1 LYTYRPKR
9 QGPGLWPAVALVSLA
24 IAVLWWVGA
33 FDELASS
40 LGTDPLKNGV
50 RILPGIIRSQSEV
63 ALQSLNG
70 SGSQPSESGRR
81 PAPTPTPLP
90 SNAIAEQ
97 FLNAWNESRYADMYR
112 LLASSAR
119 TTYPEDYFIG
129 RYQAIAEEATFES
142 VSATLSGSANL
153 GPQSEGSAIS
163 LPFETK
169 IQTALVGEVVEL
181 NSLPLALED
190 GQWRVEWTPSL
201 IFKDLTGENLIRL
214 FPLET
219 RRGNISDRDGRPL
232 ATQGFMV
239 VIGVVPGD
247 IEDES
252 SMLSALSE
260 VVSRT
265 SEEIEAAYNGAE
277 PGWFVPV
284 GEAGW
289 EDEQEVKTRLSSFIN
304 RGVLLKRRPIRW
316 YPEGPHTAHIVGYVT
331 RITEEQLDE
340 LEAKGYSEDD
350 YIGQTGVE
358 VWAEDILAGR
368 RGGKLAIVT
377 RKGEVVKVIAERDA
391 EPGRDIEL
399 TLDLEIQ
406 KAAEEMLGERPGS
419 ITILNPRDNS
429 VLAMATYPRF
439 DPNKFV
445 TGFTSEEWKILIEDE
460 DHPFLARS
468 TNGGYPTGSI
478 FKVVTMSAGIELGGF
493 EPSARFEC
501 NGSWRSVGQGQVW
514 RDWKPNGHG
523 ELDLRQGLVESCNI
537 VFYDIAAE
545 LDQQDP
551 SILPEMARNF
561 GFGASTGIIGL
572 FDSPGIVPDEDWKKR
587 YVDEPWYRGDSVNL
601 GIGQGYLLA
610 TPLQVANAYSA
621 LAMSGELRTP
631 LLIRRITQP
640 ETKESRTLTATTIRR
655 LNVTETTLAD
665 IRAAMIKVASDVS
678 GTANYAFNGFEIE
691 TAAKTGSAESS
702 GPESHAWF
710 AGYAPANEPRYA
722 VVVMVEGSGTGSET
736 AAPVGRQA
744 FEYLFAAERE
754 STASN

>member
-1 LYTYRPKR
+1 MYRYRRNR
-9 QGPGLWPAVALVSLA
+9 QGPGLWPVVALVSLA
-24 IAVLWWVGA
+24 IAVLWWSGV
-33 FDELASS
+33 FDEVASS
-40 LGTDPLKNGV
+40 MGTDPLRDGA
-50 RILPGIIRSQSEV
+50 RILPGIIRSQSE
-63 ALQSLNG
+63 AAIQSLKGNDPPHQE
-70 SGSQPSESGRR
+70 SNAQPV
-81 PAPTPTPLP
+81 PTPTPSPP
-90 SNAIAEQ
+90 STVAEG

-112 LLASSAR
+112 LLASSAQSK
-119 TTYPEDYFIG
+119 YPEDYFIG
-129 RYQAIAEEATFES
+129 RYQAIAEEAAFNS
-142 VSATLSGSANL
+142 VSASISAGADV

-163 LPFETK
+163 LPFESR
-169 IQTALVGEVVEL
+169 IQTGLVGEIVEL

-232 ATQGFMV
+232 ATQAFMV

-247 IEDES
+247 IEDEPA
-252 SMLSALSE
+252 MLAVLSD
-260 VVSRT
+260 VVERK
-265 SEEIEAAYNGAE
+265 SEEIQEAYAEAE

-284 GEAGW
+284 GEARW
-289 EDEQEVKTRLSSFIN
+289 QDEQEIKNRLAPFIN

-331 RITEEQLDE
+331 RITAEQLED
-340 LEAKGYSEDD
+340 LKAKGYSEED

-358 VWAEDILAGR
+358 VWAEEILAGR

-377 RKGEVVKVIAERDA
+377 PKGEVVKVIAERDA
-391 EPGRDIEL
+391 ESGRDIEL

-429 VLAMATYPRF
+429 VLALASYPRF

-445 TGFTSEEWKILIEDE
+445 TGFTDEEWKSLVEDE
-460 DHPFLARS
+460 THPFLSRP

-478 FKVVTMSAGIELGGF
+478 FKVVTMSAGMENGGF
-493 EPSARFEC
+493 EPSSRFEC
-501 NGSWRSVGQGQVW
+501 NGSWRSIGQGQVW
-514 RDWKPNGHG
+514 RDWRPDGHG
-523 ELDLRQGLVESCNI
+523 DLDLRQGLVESCNI

-545 LDQQDP
+545 LDEQDP

-572 FDSPGIVPDEDWKKR
+572 FDSPGVVPDGEWKQA

-601 GIGQGYLLA
+601 GIGQGFLLA

-621 LAMSGELRTP
+621 LAMNGELRTP
-631 LLIRRITQP
+631 VLIRRITQP
-640 ETKESRTLTATTIRR
+640 ETKESRILTATTIRR
-655 LNVTETTLAD
+655 LNVTDRTLAT

-710 AGYAPANEPRYA
+710 AGYAPATEPRYA
-722 VVVMVEGSGTGSET
+722 VVVMVEASGSGSET
-736 AAPVGRQA
+736 AAPVGRAA

-754 STASN
+754 SMASN

>member
-1 LYTYRPKR
+1 M
-9 QGPGLWPAVALVSLA
+9 
-24 IAVLWWVGA
+24 
-33 FDELASS
+33 FDDIGSS
-40 LGTDPLKNGV
+40 LGTDPSRNGAQS
-50 RILPGIIRSQSEV
+50 LQAIIRSQSE
-63 ALQSLNG
+63 AAIQSLRG
-70 SGSQPSESGRR
+70 SDLSVSELNSQPV
-81 PAPTPTPLP
+81 PTPTPLP
-90 SNAIAEQ
+90 PSAVAQQ
-97 FLNAWNESRYADMYR
+97 FINAWNESRYSDMYR
-112 LLASSAR
+112 LLASSAQS
-119 TTYPEDYFIG
+119 TYTEEYFIG
-129 RYQAIAEEATFES
+129 RYQAIAEEAQFNA
-142 VSATLSGSANL
+142 VSASLAGRADV

-163 LPFETK
+163 LSFESRF
-169 IQTALVGEVVEL
+169 QTALVGEIVEL
-181 NSLPLALED
+181 NSLPLALEG
-190 GQWRVEWTPSL
+190 GQWRIEWTPSL
-201 IFKDLTGENLIRL
+201 IFKDLTGDNLIRL
-214 FPLET
+214 YPLET

-232 ATQGFMV
+232 ATQAFMV

-252 SMLSALSE
+252 AMLTVLSE
-260 VVSRT
+260 VVERD
-265 SEEIEAAYNGAE
+265 SEEIQEAYAEAE

-284 GEAGW
+284 GEAQW
-289 EDEQEVKTRLSSFIN
+289 QEEQEIKNRLSPFIN
-304 RGVLLKRRPIRW
+304 RGILLKRRPIRW

-331 RITEEQLDE
+331 RITAEQIEELG
-340 LEAKGYSEDD
+340 AKGYSEDD

-358 VWAEDILAGR
+358 VWADEILAGR

-377 RKGEVVKVIAERDA
+377 PKGEVVKVIAERDA

-429 VLAMATYPRF
+429 VLALASFPRF

-445 TGFTSEEWKILIEDE
+445 TGFTSEEWKRLIEDE
-460 DHPFLARS
+460 RHPFLARP

-478 FKVVTMSAGIELGGF
+478 FKVVTMSAGMEIGGF
-493 EPSARFEC
+493 EARSQFEC

-514 RDWKPNGHG
+514 RDWRPDGHG
-523 ELDLRQGLVESCNI
+523 ELDLQQGLVESCNI

-551 SILPEMARNF
+551 SIIPEMARNF

-572 FDSPGIVPDEDWKKR
+572 FDSPGVVPDEEWKKG

-621 LAMSGELRTP
+621 LAMNGELRTP
-631 LLIRRITQP
+631 VLIRRITQP
-640 ETKESRTLTATTIRR
+640 ETKESHTLTATFIRR
-655 LNVTETTLAD
+655 LNVTDTTLAT
-665 IRAAMIKVASDVS
+665 IRAAMINVASDVS
-678 GTANYAFNGFEIE
+678 GTANYAFNGFHIE

-710 AGYAPANEPRYA
+710 AGYAPATEPRYA
-722 VVVMVEGSGTGSET
+722 VVVMVEASGTGSET

>member
-1 LYTYRPKR
+1 M
-9 QGPGLWPAVALVSLA
+9 
-24 IAVLWWVGA
+24 
-33 FDELASS
+33 FDEVGSRM
-40 LGTDPLKNGV
+40 GTNPFGNGD
-50 RILPGIIRSQSEV
+50 RSLPGIIRSQSE
-63 ALQSLNG
+63 AAFQTLQG
-70 SGSQPSESGRR
+70 SDPPSQESNER
-81 PAPTPTPLP
+81 PAPTPTPSPP
-90 SNAIAEQ
+90 SAVAER
-97 FLNAWNESRYADMYR
+97 FLDAWSEARYADMYR
-112 LLASSAR
+112 VLASSAQSE
-119 TTYPEDYFIG
+119 YAEDYFVG
-129 RYQAIAEEATFES
+129 RYQAIAEEAKFNS
-142 VSATLSGSANL
+142 VSAALSGSADV

-163 LPFETK
+163 LPFESR
-169 IQTALVGEVVEL
+169 IRTALVGEIVEQ
-181 NSLPLALED
+181 NSLPLALEG

-214 FPLET
+214 YPLET
-219 RRGNISDRDGRPL
+219 RRGKISDRDGRPL
-232 ATQGFMV
+232 AAQAFMV
-239 VIGVVPGD
+239 VIGVVPGE
-247 IEDES
+247 IEDEPA
-252 SMLSALSE
+252 MLNVLSQ
-260 VVSRT
+260 VVERD
-265 SEEIEAAYNGAE
+265 SEEIQVAYAEAE

-284 GEAGW
+284 GEARW
-289 EDEQEVKTRLSSFIN
+289 QDEQEIKNRLSTFIN

-316 YPEGPHTAHIVGYVT
+316 YPEGPHTAHVVGYVT
-331 RITEEQLDE
+331 RITAEQLEE

-358 VWAEDILAGR
+358 VWAEEILAGR

-377 RKGEVVKVIAERDA
+377 PKGEVVKVIAERDA

-429 VLAMATYPRF
+429 VLALASYPRF

-445 TGFTSEEWKILIEDE
+445 TGFTDEEWKRLVEDE
-460 DHPFLARS
+460 RHPFLARP

-478 FKVVTMSAGIELGGF
+478 FKVVTMSAGMEVGGF
-493 EPSARFEC
+493 EPSSQFEC
-501 NGSWRSVGQGQVW
+501 HGYWGSVGQGQVW
-514 RDWKPNGHG
+514 GDWRPEGHG

-545 LDQQDP
+545 LDKQNP

-572 FDSPGIVPDEDWKKR
+572 FDSPGVVPDDEWKQA

-621 LAMSGELRTP
+621 LAINGELRTP
-631 LLIRRITQP
+631 VLIRRITQP
-640 ETKESRTLTATTIRR
+640 ETKESQTLTATFIRR
-655 LNVTETTLAD
+655 LNVTDTTLAT
-665 IRAAMIKVASDVS
+665 IRAAMINVAGDVT
-678 GTANYAFNGFEIE
+678 GTANYAFNGFHIE

-710 AGYAPANEPRYA
+710 AGYAPAMDPRYA
-722 VVVMVEGSGTGSET
+722 VVVMVEASGTGSET